1 MQPSFFNRLNT
12 EKGGDSLLNIW
23 LNTLSHIGGAL
34 GELLLNPFC
43 YISILLIVLMYH
55 RQIVVERKMFH
66 TRLQGLGGLTW
77 RNLLGGLIGGLAVSI
92 VFMFVGASLSIEA
105 IYYVWI
111 ISFVLMLFSIR
122 FVSLIYSV
130 AILAILQFVLQL
142 TPVNEG
148 QDILYHIQSII
159 LGTNIPALFC
169 LAGLLYVVEALLIRW
184 QSTSLAGPIY
194 IEGKRGRQIG
204 GYQMHL
210 YWVMPLLL
218 MVPAT
223 SDGMRLPWT
232 PFFIEGAGGNGYMLM
247 GLPVMIG
254 FTQIVMSS
262 LPSHKVKLVS
272 RRVLVYGLVVIA
284 FSFISLWWSPFI
296 VVTSILGIGL
306 LEWLVWHGKSEERQQ
321 SPLFLHPQKGLKI
334 LAVQPASPADQLGIL
349 PGETLLKINSLRLNN
364 QEDLHAA
371 LRVNPAFCKLE
382 VLNYS
387 GESKF
392 LQRAVYDGD
401 HHQLGM
407 ILVPDETSQEALT
420 NRSQALS
427 LWQILNPKRGLVGKR
442 RAIPGQNSSQ
452 RHSQIQIESQSENQ
466 SQGHEQRENLHEDWP
481 PSDQANKTI
490 QS

>member
-1 MQPSFFNRLNT
+1 M
-12 EKGGDSLLNIW
+12 
-23 LNTLSHIGGAL
+23 
-34 GELLLNPFC
+34 
-43 YISILLIVLMYH
+43 
-55 RQIVVERKMFH
+55 
-66 TRLQGLGGLTW
+66 
-77 RNLLGGLIGGLAVSI
+77 
-92 VFMFVGASLSIEA
+92 
-105 IYYVWI
+105 
-111 ISFVLMLFSIR
+111 
-122 FVSLIYSV
+122 
-130 AILAILQFVLQL
+130 
-142 TPVNEG
+142 
-148 QDILYHIQSII
+148 
-159 LGTNIPALFC
+159 
-169 LAGLLYVVEALLIRW
+169 
-184 QSTSLAGPIY
+184 
-194 IEGKRGRQIG
+194 
-204 GYQMHL
+204 
-210 YWVMPLLL
+210 
-218 MVPAT
+218 
-223 SDGMRLPWT
+223 
-232 PFFIEGAGGNGYMLM
+232 
-247 GLPVMIG
+247 
-254 FTQIVMSS
+254 
-262 LPSHKVKLVS
+262 
-272 RRVLVYGLVVIA
+272 LVYGLVVIA

>member
-1 MQPSFFNRLNT
+1 M
-12 EKGGDSLLNIW
+12 NIW

-34 GELLLNPFC
+34 GELLLNPFF
-43 YISILLIVLMYH
+43 YICVLLIVLMYR

-66 TRLQGLGGLTW
+66 TRLQGLGVLTG
-77 RNLLGGLIGGLAVSI
+77 RNLLGGLLGGLAVSI
-92 VFMFVGASLSIEA
+92 VFMFVGVNLSIEA

-130 AILAILQFVLQL
+130 AILAILQFVFQL

-148 QDILYHIQSII
+148 QAIIYHIQSII
-159 LGTNIPALFC
+159 LDINIPALFC
-169 LAGLLYVVEALLIRW
+169 LAGLLYVVEAFLIKW
-184 QSTSLAGPIY
+184 QSAKLAGPIY
-194 IEGKRGRQIG
+194 IEGKRGRQVG

-218 MVPAT
+218 IVPAT
-223 SDGMRLPWT
+223 SDGMGLPWT
-232 PFFIEGAGGNGYMLM
+232 PFFIEGSGGTGYMLM

-272 RRVLVYGLVVIA
+272 RRVFIYGLIVIA

-296 VVTSILGIGL
+296 VFTSILGIGL
-306 LEWLVWHGKSEERQQ
+306 LEWLVWYGKSEERQQ
-321 SPLFLHPQKGLKI
+321 SPLFLHPQRGLKI
-334 LAVQPASPADQLGIL
+334 LAVQPDSPADQLGIL
-349 PGETLLKINSLRLNN
+349 PGETLLKINSMRLNN

-371 LRVNPAFCKLE
+371 IRVNPAFCKLE

-392 LQRAVYDGD
+392 LQRAIYDGD

-420 NRSQALS
+420 NKSLS
-427 LWQILNPKRGLVGKR
+427 LSFWQMLNAKRGLTGKR
-442 RAIPGQNSSQ
+442 RALPSQ
-452 RHSQIQIESQSENQ
+452 YTNQSHSQTQSQSENQ
-466 SQGHEQRENLHEDWP
+466 SQAHEQRDNLREDWP
-481 PSDQANKTI
+481 QSDQANKTI

>member
-1 MQPSFFNRLNT
+1 M
-12 EKGGDSLLNIW
+12 NIW

-34 GELLLNPFC
+34 GELLLNPFY
-43 YISILLIVLMYH
+43 YIAILFIVLMYR
-55 RQIVVERKMFH
+55 RQISVERKMFH
-66 TRLQGLGGLTW
+66 TRLQGLGRLTG
-77 RNLLGGLIGGLAVSI
+77 RNLLGGLLGGLAVSI
-92 VFMFVGASLSIEA
+92 VYMFVGVNLSIEA
-105 IYYVWI
+105 IYYIWI

-122 FVSLIYSV
+122 FISLIYSV

-142 TPVNEG
+142 TPISEAQTFLYNV
-148 QDILYHIQSII
+148 QATILNI
-159 LGTNIPALFC
+159 NIPALFC
-169 LAGLLYVVEALLIRW
+169 LAGLLYVVEAFLIKW
-184 QSTSLAGPIY
+184 QSAKLAGPIY

-223 SDGMRLPWT
+223 SEGMGLPWT
-232 PFFIEGAGGNGYMLM
+232 PFFIAGSGGNGYMLM

-272 RRVLVYGLVVIA
+272 RRVFIYGLIVIA
-284 FSFISLWWSPFI
+284 SSFISLWWNPFT
-296 VVTSILGIGL
+296 VFTSILGIGL
-306 LEWLVWHGKSEERQQ
+306 LECLVWHGKSEERQQ
-321 SPLFLHPQKGLKI
+321 APLFLHPQRGLKI
-334 LAVQPASPADQLGIL
+334 LAVQPDSPAHQLGIL
-349 PGETLLKINSLRLNN
+349 PGETLLKINSIRLNK

-392 LQRAVYDGD
+392 LQRAIYDGD

-420 NRSQALS
+420 NKSLS
-427 LWQILNPKRGLVGKR
+427 LSFWQMLNTKRGLTGKR
-442 RAIPGQNSSQ
+442 
-452 RHSQIQIESQSENQ
+452 SQSYSQ
-466 SQGHEQRENLHEDWP
+466 SQNRNQNQNQAHEQKENPREDWP
-481 PSDQANKTI
+481 QSDHANKTI